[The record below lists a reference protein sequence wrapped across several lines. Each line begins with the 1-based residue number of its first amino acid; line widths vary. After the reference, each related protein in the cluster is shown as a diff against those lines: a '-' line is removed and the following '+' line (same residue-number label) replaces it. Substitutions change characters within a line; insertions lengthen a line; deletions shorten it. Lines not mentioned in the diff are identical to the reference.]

1 MDRTRSNRP
10 PLLGSVSRYSRAGSI
25 ERVVF
30 CENRSATKGR
40 AASGSV
46 LTTDVACTAVG
57 VQTTRTLTSYQ
68 SVTHQRTRRRQ
79 GSTQFFETIARSLTV
94 ANNRTL
100 PPPSNCQGA
109 EHTLSLRAYVA
120 PQKHGDPL
128 ETYRIDGSPRCRL
141 VNRRARR
148 PPTDRP
154 VHTEG
159 HCNWVSEEEEDC
171 KSASHS
177 SVGWAGAIEAL
188 SRSRSVMVPFVV
200 TPLELVARRR
210 TARRCTAPRR
220 ELITRFTVRVLAR
233 SVLKLFRK
241 LRIESERAVRTFGPS
256 F

>member
-1 MDRTRSNRP
+1 MSGYCPVTVRLLSGLLPADVQMDRTRSNRP

-109 EHTLSLRAYVA
+109 EHAPFPPGLP
-120 PQKHGDPL
+120 PQKPARWSSRYVS
-128 ETYRIDGSPRCRL
+128 YRWLPEVPPRQPSSSPTADRP
-141 VNRRARR
+141 AGAHRR
-148 PPTDRP
+148 PLQL
-154 VHTEG
+154 G
-159 HCNWVSEEEEDC
+159 
-171 KSASHS
+171 
-177 SVGWAGAIEAL
+177 
-188 SRSRSVMVPFVV
+188 
-200 TPLELVARRR
+200 
-210 TARRCTAPRR
+210 
-220 ELITRFTVRVLAR
+220 
-233 SVLKLFRK
+233 
-241 LRIESERAVRTFGPS
+241 
-256 F
+256 